1 MVSEKQK
8 KEKTQQQTQQTKVNV
23 ELQNV
28 LVLWSMCMSPMVF
41 SLLLINWF

>member
-8 KEKTQQQTQQTKVNV
+8 KEKTQQQTQRTKVNV

-28 LVLWSMCMSPMVF
+28 LVLRSMCMSPIVF